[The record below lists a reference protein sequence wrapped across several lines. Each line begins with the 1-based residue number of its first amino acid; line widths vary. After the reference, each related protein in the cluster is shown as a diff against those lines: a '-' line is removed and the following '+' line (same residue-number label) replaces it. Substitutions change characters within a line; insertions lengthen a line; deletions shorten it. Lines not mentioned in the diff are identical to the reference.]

1 MKDSQIIE
9 WDKNLILYEIVFTR
23 QRLPE
28 KNKNLNVVADN
39 FFLFH
44 LCKQDDTFQPYFSHI
59 NNKMYLE

>member
-39 FFLFH
+39 FFYFICVSKMTH
-44 LCKQDDTFQPYFSHI
+44 FSHTLAI
-59 NNKMYLE
+59 